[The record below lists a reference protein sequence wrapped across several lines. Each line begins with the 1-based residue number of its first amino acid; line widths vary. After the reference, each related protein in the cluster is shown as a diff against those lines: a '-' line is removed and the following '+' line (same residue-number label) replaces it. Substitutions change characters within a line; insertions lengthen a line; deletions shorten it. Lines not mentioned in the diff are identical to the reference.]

1 MITYNKDDKVLSKIA
16 EIVSNRL
23 KVDIDLALIIDESM
37 GEYTGTIEDG
47 IVLTAGSCHQMLD
60 LCGRVLRNKSIRGEF
75 TSYKK
80 MSGMYFATHFN
91 NYLDA
96 APLEELYVYIEDLA
110 LWGMNTL
117 KLWFDM
123 HHYNNMEEAKTVADR
138 QIAILKY
145 AKSIGVKTALTALA
159 NESFAN
165 SPRHL
170 RADWTAGHDGY
181 INELN
186 SHYHVEICPNVDGG
200 IEEIVRQRREVLE
213 YFRDVDADYIAIGPY
228 DQGGCSC
235 SKCAPW
241 GGNGYL
247 KAYEAIAPV
256 IKEIM
261 PNAKIVLSL
270 WQFGTFTGDTREFEL
285 VQKALGEGRFPEIEF
300 LESEPQ
306 YADYAVTHDMHRPV
320 INFTEISMYG
330 ACPWGGFGA
339 NPLPKLFREVWE
351 KSEKA
356 LSGGWPYS
364 EGIYEDINKVIMLRY
379 YRDNQK
385 AEDTVREY
393 LAYEFGLDGE
403 MLEKAF
409 KAICG
414 MEDTLERKFRPPFKR
429 GENDVYYDY
438 VPEGQDPHRYIIQ
451 NPEKI
456 FDIEKAILEVHA
468 SLPEKIQQSQKWQLI
483 YLRAVIDGELL
494 RNDFWRNEK
503 VLDYFNELI
512 ERFHLQNAGWATYP
526 DAITDD
532 ANAAAEFN
540 RRNKLR

>member
-1 MITYNKDDKVLSKIA
+1 MIVYNKDDMTLSNIA
-16 EIVSNRL
+16 RIVENRL
-23 KVDIDLALIIDESM
+23 KENLDITLLIDKSFDEYS
-37 GEYTGTIEDG
+37 GKIEDG
-47 IVLTAGSCHQMLD
+47 IIITAGSHHQMLD
-60 LCGRVLRNKSIRGEF
+60 LCGRVLRNKRIRGEF

-91 NYLDA
+91 NYHDA
-96 APLEELYVYIEDLA
+96 SPLSELYRYIEDLA

-123 HHYNNMEEAKTVADR
+123 HHYNNMEEGKKVADR
-138 QIAILKY
+138 QIDILKY
-145 AKSIGVKTALTALA
+145 AKSIGVRTALTLLA

-165 SPRHL
+165 SPEHL
-170 RADWTAGHDGY
+170 RADWTCGHDGY
-181 INELN
+181 IYELN
-186 SHYHVEICPNVDGG
+186 DHYHIELCPNKEGG

-213 YFRDVDADYIAIGPY
+213 AFKGIDADYIAIGPY

-247 KAYEAIAPV
+247 KTYEAIAPL

-261 PNAKIVLSL
+261 PNTKIVLSL
-270 WQFGTFTGDTREFEL
+270 WQFGTFTGNTREFEL
-285 VQKALGEGRFPEIEF
+285 VEKALGEGKFPEIEF

-306 YADYAVTHDMHRPV
+306 YADYAVTHDMHRPI

-330 ACPWGGFGA
+330 AKPWGGFGA

-385 AEDTVREY
+385 AEDTIREY
-393 LAYEFGLDGE
+393 LAYEFGLKDE

-409 KAICG
+409 RAVCD
-414 MEDTLERKFRPPFKR
+414 MEETLKRNFSPPFKS
-429 GENDVYYDY
+429 GDNDVYYDF
-438 VPEGQDPHRYIIQ
+438 VPEGQEAHRYIIE

-456 FDIEKAILEVHA
+456 FGIEKAIIEVHN
-468 SLPEKIQQSQKWQLI
+468 SLPEKVRESQKWQLI
-483 YLRAVIDGELL
+483 YLRAAIDGELM
-494 RNDFWRNEK
+494 RNDFRRNDK
-503 VLDYFNELI
+503 VLSYFNELI
-512 ERFHLQNAGWATYP
+512 KRFHLENAGFATYP

-532 ANAAAEFN
+532 KNACAEFN
-540 RRNKLR
+540 RRNKIR